1 MELKQVKITELK
13 PHPRNPRIHTDSA
26 IDKLVKSINEFGW
39 TNPVLV
45 SDDGFVLAG
54 HARLKAAEKAGLTHV
69 PVLEL
74 PLSGARADAYM
85 IADNKLQELTEWNI
99 PNLKDLL
106 SELDTGELDM
116 ELTGFNQD
124 EREELLAGLHEPHD
138 IDKLLLGLDL
148 TDAIEKPIWAVIR
161 TKAENQEVLE
171 AALAVLEKHNIDVE
185 RSYDA

>member
-1 MELKQVKITELK
+1 MEIKQMPINELK
-13 PHPRNPRIHTDSA
+13 PNLRNPRIHPDSA

-106 SELDTGELDM
+106 LELDTGDFDMEITGFTIDEIESLMTQFHPVELDD
-116 ELTGFNQD
+116 EEDKSKGNKTRCPQCGFEFTEQ
-124 EREELLAGLHEPHD
+124 A
-138 IDKLLLGLDL
+138 
-148 TDAIEKPIWAVIR
+148 EKINA
-161 TKAENQEVLE
+161 
-171 AALAVLEKHNIDVE
+171 
-185 RSYDA
+185 